1 MTSNEFDRLLRSR
14 LEGAVEPAPDVWEG
28 IEAGLTRRRHAVIFR
43 RFSVAAAAVA
53 AGLALALLVLPDQ
66 EAGRQTRVPATVHA
80 QAEAPAIEASVK
92 SPEAV
97 SDVAPIARQIAS
109 FTKNQVTAQA
119 VPPKQAQAAP
129 SAAAIQEIPEAQE
142 AEEAQQAPEIQEA
155 LHIPEAEDGLLS
167 ESEIPAGYWEALED
181 EDSRASRKRHT
192 SQISILSNITA
203 VSSEGNLVNK
213 VFPQYAPSQTGGKAT
228 SQVEPVSESPKFYSP
243 VSFGVQVKIPIV
255 SRLSV
260 STGLSYSYLVSQ
272 YDMLVD
278 KVRYDGAFNQL
289 HYLGVPLYLS
299 WDFIQTRH
307 LAFYASAGG
316 QVEKCISQRYV
327 YGSNEP
333 LHEKVGGV
341 QWSTNV
347 GLGIEYWFVPRAGI
361 YFDPSLVY
369 FFDNAQP
376 LSIRT
381 QQPLQARFEVGF
393 RFKI

>member
-1 MTSNEFDRLLRSR
+1 MLRSR

-28 IEAGLTRRRHAVIFR
+28 IEAGLSRRRHAVIFR

-66 EAGRQTRVPATVHA
+66 EAGRQTRVPATVRA
-80 QAEAPAIEASVK
+80 QAGTPAIEASVEA
-92 SPEAV
+92 PEAV

-119 VPPKQAQAAP
+119 VLPKQETVTPAAP
-129 SAAAIQEIPEAQE
+129 VTQETPAAQE
-142 AEEAQQAPEIQEA
+142 EQQASEIQEA
-155 LHIPEAEDGLLS
+155 LPVPAAEAGDGLLS
-167 ESEIPAGYWEALED
+167 ESEIPAGYWESLED
-181 EDSRASRKRHT
+181 EDSRAGRQRHT

-203 VSSEGNLVNK
+203 VSSEGSLVNK
-213 VFPQYAPSQTGGKAT
+213 VLPQYAPSQTGGRAT

-243 VSFGVQVKIPIV
+243 VSLGLQVRIPLV

-272 YDMLVD
+272 YDMLVE

-307 LAFYASAGG
+307 LGVYASAGG
-316 QVEKCISQRYV
+316 EVEKCVSQRYV
-327 YGSNEP
+327 YGSNT

-341 QWSTNV
+341 QWSANV